1 MPDIPLAAVCVL
13 LVCYLPPAT
22 VLAVIDAQQH
32 RLPNRWVGVLSG
44 AVLLGVLLVAVQ
56 DPALWSVVRTGLL
69 LAAVAGI
76 AALLVALAAPGLIGM
91 GDAKTLPAVVLMAAV
106 LGGEVLVGS
115 LLAIAVLGG
124 LLGTVVLLVTRRAGA
139 RFAFGPVL
147 LSGPFLGILAAPL
160 VAQALGTG

>member
-1 MPDIPLAAVCVL
+1 
-13 LVCYLPPAT
+13 
-22 VLAVIDAQQH
+22 
-32 RLPNRWVGVLSG
+32 
-44 AVLLGVLLVAVQ
+44 
-56 DPALWSVVRTGLL
+56 
-69 LAAVAGI
+69 
-76 AALLVALAAPGLIGM
+76 
-91 GDAKTLPAVVLMAAV
+91 MAAV